1 VVPVLECERVRLRPF
16 RADDRDAVFAVFGD
30 PVVARYWSFAPW
42 TEHAQAEAF
51 LAPLLAPAGETA
63 TMLPW
68 AIAERATDTLVGTTT
83 IFAIQRGQARAEI
96 GYSLQRARW
105 GNGFAREAVHRALAY
120 GFDELQLRRFEA
132 DIDPRNTASIALI
145 ERLGFAREGY
155 LRERWFVNGE
165 VCDSVVYGLLAREFA
180 R

>member
-51 LAPLLAPAGETA
+51 LAPLLAGELE
-63 TMLPW
+63 TMIPW

-83 IFAIQRGQARAEI
+83 VFAIHRDQGRAEI

-105 GNGFAREAVHRALAY
+105 GNGLARSR
-120 GFDELQLRRFEA
+120 
-132 DIDPRNTASIALI
+132 TASTSCGCAASRPTSIRAT
-145 ERLGFAREGY
+145 RHRS
-155 LRERWFVNGE
+155 R
-165 VCDSVVYGLLAREFA
+165 
-180 R
+180 